1 MSTIAPR
8 LSPVHHLL
16 EARGAQWGRL
26 GDSPIALRFGPDED
40 ERAALPILGLC
51 DVSALRKLG
60 IRGPGA
66 GTWLGERGVELPPAV
81 YDTLP
86 LAHGGLVVRLD
97 RKSTRLNSS
106 HITSSYAVF
115 CLKKKIP
122 RRTCARCGRARCH
135 QRRT

>member
-86 LAHGGLVVRLD
+86 LAHGGLVVRLG
-97 RKSTRLNSS
+97 
-106 HITSSYAVF
+106 TSDFLLEDGLA
-115 CLKKKIP
+115 
-122 RRTCARCGRARCH
+122 
-135 QRRT
+135 